1 MISLVSKVDLDN
13 LKYVADSVKNSASW
27 PHFVSEAQLFDIKL
41 WLGDGLLNELAT
53 QAATLPL
60 PTYSTANKL
69 LLDGGTY
76 TYQTKTYLFQGLK
89 NAIIYY
95 AFARFTNRTAFNYT
109 AAGIVVKDSD
119 LSTPI
124 SDKIMQ
130 RLETESR
137 LMADAIQCEIITF
150 LNRNYTNYPL
160 WRNQNGVCG
169 SSCGSNGRI
178 QIIGD

>member
-1 MISLVSKVDLDN
+1 MIPLVTKSDLDQ
-13 LKYVADSVKNSASW
+13 LKYVADSVKNATSW
-27 PHFVSEAQLFDIKL
+27 NHFVSEAQLFDIKV
-41 WLGDGLLNELAT
+41 WLGDGLLNEIALQAT
-53 QAATLPL
+53 PSPQTI
-60 PTYSTANKL
+60 SVANQL

-89 NAIIYY
+89 NCIIYY
-95 AFARFTNRTAFNYT
+95 AFSRFTNRTAFNYT

-150 LNRNYTNYPL
+150 LNRNYLNYPL
-160 WRNQNGVCG
+160 WRNQGGMCG
-169 SSCGSNGRI
+169 TNCGSNGRI
-178 QIIGD
+178 QIVGD

>member
-1 MISLVSKVDLDN
+1 MIPLVSFSDLEQ
-13 LKYVADSVKNSASW
+13 LKYIASSVKNSASW
-27 PHFVSEAQLFDIKL
+27 PHFCSEAQLFDVKV
-41 WLGDGLLNELAT
+41 WLGDGLLNEIYLQSLPSPQT
-53 QAATLPL
+53 ISAA
-60 PTYSTANKL
+60 NQL

-76 TYQTKTYLFQGLK
+76 TYQSKTYLFQGLK
-89 NAIIYY
+89 SCIIYY

-150 LNRNYTNYPL
+150 LNRNYLNYPL
-160 WRNQNGVCG
+160 WRNQGVCG
-169 SSCGSNGRI
+169 TNCGSNGRI
-178 QIIGD
+178 KIIGD

>member
-1 MISLVSKVDLDN
+1 MISLVTKTDLDQ
-13 LKYVADSVKNSASW
+13 LKYVADSVKNSVSW
-27 PHFVSEAQLFDIKL
+27 PHFVSEAELFDIKL
-41 WLGDGLLNELAT
+41 WLGDGLLNEIVLQAT
-53 QAATLPL
+53 PSPQTISAA
-60 PTYSTANKL
+60 NQL
-69 LLDGGTY
+69 LLDGGIY

-89 NAIIYY
+89 NCIIYY

-124 SDKIMQ
+124 SDKVMQ

-160 WRNQNGVCG
+160 WRNQGGMCG
-169 SSCGSNGRI
+169 SSCGSNGRV

>member
-1 MISLVSKVDLDN
+1 MISLVTKADLDN
-13 LKYVADSVKNSASW
+13 LKYVADSVKNSTSW
-27 PHFVSEAQLFDIKL
+27 PHFVSEAELFDIKI
-41 WLGDGLLNELAT
+41 WLGDGLLNEIVLQAT
-53 QAATLPL
+53 TLPK
-60 PTYSTANKL
+60 TISAANQL

-76 TYQTKTYLFQGLK
+76 IYQTKTYLFQGLK

-124 SDKIMQ
+124 SDKVMQ

-137 LMADAIQCEIITF
+137 LMADAIQCEIIAF
-150 LNRNYTNYPL
+150 LNRNYLNYPL
-160 WRNQNGVCG
+160 WRNQGVCG
-169 SSCGSNGRI
+169 ASCGSNGRI